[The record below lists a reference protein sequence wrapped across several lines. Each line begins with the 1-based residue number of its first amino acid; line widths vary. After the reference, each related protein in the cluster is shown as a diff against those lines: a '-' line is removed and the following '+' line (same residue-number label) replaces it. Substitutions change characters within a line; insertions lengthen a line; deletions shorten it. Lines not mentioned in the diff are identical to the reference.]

1 MKCKSFLD
9 LYPHS
14 QCIFFFFASQILY
27 LLHGHIFVRVSMS
40 TYDMTRAFNTVEMY
54 VFRP

>member
-27 LLHGHIFVRVSMS
+27 LLHGHIFVCVSMS

>member
-1 MKCKSFLD
+1 LLHK
-9 LYPHS
+9 YY
-14 QCIFFFFASQILY
+14 IY
-27 LLHGHIFVRVSMS
+27 LLHGHIFVCVSMS